1 MLALRDELF
10 MFQAANTKNQPNKN
24 TMKLC
29 AVIFENS
36 VYWRMV
42 VNEGLF
48 QSNSEEFIY
57 PFPSILELNI
67 KHQ

>member
-1 MLALRDELF
+1 MLALSDELF
-10 MFQAANTKNQPNKN
+10 MFQAANTKNQTNKN

-36 VYWRMV
+36 IYWRMV

-57 PFPSILELNI
+57 PFPSILEQNI

>member
-1 MLALRDELF
+1 MLALSDELF
-10 MFQAANTKNQPNKN
+10 MFQAANTKNQTNKN

-36 VYWRMV
+36 IYWRMV

-48 QSNSEEFIY
+48 QSNSEELIH
-57 PFPSILELNI
+57 FPAF
-67 KHQ
+67 